1 MDNNTTKSAADGVL
15 DLGDGLGG
23 RRVID
28 VPLDRLRPDPDQPRR
43 HFDDETIEELAQSM
57 AMVGQLQ
64 AIGVR
69 KSADFWDIVYGERRL
84 RAARLL
90 GWTSIQAREFAS
102 LGPAKLV
109 LQAIENMHREELALD
124 EYAAVVLRLVE
135 AGMPLAAAARAL
147 GRKEDWAATMLQ
159 IARDPVARGLIDA
172 GRLQSADAWEQF
184 CALDADAR
192 RLVLDSTDPVT
203 GPRCRQI
210 LEQGRREVAAR
221 QQIMPLVPVRSK
233 RGAGARETQAPTDAD
248 TPATTLR
255 SEEQWPYPAEPGDRN
270 KPEEPPEPCEA
281 DHRAERAEKPAVF
294 EVDLPL
300 DLCLQLLPGMREG
313 FKEHFRLPV
322 RDLRRHARNRA
333 ALDGALVARI
343 RELGGG
349 ANAC

>member
-1 MDNNTTKSAADGVL
+1 MDNTRSAADGVL

-43 HFDDETIEELAQSM
+43 HFDEETIEELAQSM

-64 AIGVR
+64 TIGVR
-69 KSADFWDIVYGERRL
+69 KTADFWDVVYGERRL
-84 RAARLL
+84 RAARRL
-90 GWTSIQAREFAS
+90 GWTSIQAREFAA
-102 LGPAKLV
+102 LGPARLV
-109 LQAIENMHREELALD
+109 LQAIENMHREELSLD

-210 LEQGRREVAAR
+210 LEQGRRGVAAR
-221 QQIMPLVPVRSK
+221 QQTMALAPVRSEP
-233 RGAGARETQAPTDAD
+233 GAGARETQAPVDAD
-248 TPATTLR
+248 KPETILR
-255 SEEQWPYPAEPGDRN
+255 SREESLCSAEPCDRN
-270 KPEEPPEPCEA
+270 QPEEPCEA
-281 DHRAERAEKPAVF
+281 AHRAERAEKRDVF

-300 DLCLQLLPGMREG
+300 DLCLRLLPGMREG
-313 FKEHFRLPV
+313 FDEHFQLPI
-322 RDLRRHARNRA
+322 RDLRRHAQNRA
-333 ALDGALVARI
+333 ALGAALVARI

-349 ANAC
+349 GNVC

>member
-1 MDNNTTKSAADGVL
+1 MNNTKSGTDGVL
-15 DLGDGLGG
+15 DLGDGLGC

-147 GRKEDWAATMLQ
+147 GRKEGWAATMLQ

-210 LEQGRREVAAR
+210 LEQSRRVAAAR
-221 QQIMPLVPVRSK
+221 QQTMALAPLRSEP
-233 RGAGARETQAPTDAD
+233 GAGREKQAPVDAD
-248 TPATTLR
+248 KPATTLR
-255 SEEQWPYPAEPGDRN
+255 SEEQWPYPAEPWDRN
-270 KPEEPPEPCEA
+270 HPEEPCEA
-281 DHRAERAEKPAVF
+281 ANRAERTEKPNVF

-300 DLCLQLLPGMREG
+300 DLCLRLLPGMRER
-313 FKEHFRLPV
+313 FEEYFRLPV
-322 RDLRRHARNRA
+322 RDLGRHAQNRT
-333 ALDGALVARI
+333 ALDAALVARI

>member
-1 MDNNTTKSAADGVL
+1 MDNTKTAADGVL

-23 RRVID
+23 RRIID
-28 VPLDRLRPDPDQPRR
+28 VPLERLRPDPDQPRR
-43 HFDDETIEELAQSM
+43 HFDDEAIEELAQSM

-69 KSADFWDIVYGERRL
+69 KTGEFWDIVYGERRW

-90 GWTSIQAREFAS
+90 GWTSVQAREFAP

-109 LQAIENMHREELALD
+109 LQAIENMHREELSLD

-147 GRKEDWAATMLQ
+147 GRKEGWAATMLQ

-184 CALDADAR
+184 CALDGDAR

-210 LEQGRREVAAR
+210 LEQGRRGAAAR
-221 QQIMPLVPVRSK
+221 QQTMALAPVRSEP
-233 RGAGARETQAPTDAD
+233 GAGREMQAPADAD
-248 TPATTLR
+248 KPETLVR
-255 SEEQWPYPAEPGDRN
+255 SKEEWPYPVEPWDRN
-270 KPEEPPEPCEA
+270 QPEEPGEA
-281 DHRAERAEKPAVF
+281 ADRAERTENPGVF

-300 DLCLQLLPGMREG
+300 DLCLRLLPGMREG
-313 FKEHFRLPV
+313 FEEYFRLPV
-322 RDLRRHARNRA
+322 HDLRRHAQNRA
-333 ALDGALVARI
+333 ALDAALVARI

>member
-1 MDNNTTKSAADGVL
+1 MNNTKSGTDGVL

-28 VPLDRLRPDPDQPRR
+28 VPLERLRPDPEQPRR

-69 KSADFWDIVYGERRL
+69 KSGDVWDIVYGERRL

-90 GWTSIQAREFAS
+90 GWTSIQAREFAP

-147 GRKEDWAATMLQ
+147 GRKEGWAATMLQ

-172 GRLQSADAWEQF
+172 GRLQSAAAWDQF

-210 LEQGRREVAAR
+210 LEQGRRGVAAR
-221 QQIMPLVPVRSK
+221 QQAMALVPVR
-233 RGAGARETQAPTDAD
+233 REPGAGARETQAPADAD
-248 TPATTLR
+248 KPETIVR
-255 SEEQWPYPAEPGDRN
+255 SEEEWPYPAEPWDRN
-270 KPEEPPEPCEA
+270 KSEEPSEPCETA
-281 DHRAERAEKPAVF
+281 DPAERAEKPAVF
-294 EVDLPL
+294 AVDLPL
-300 DLCLQLLPGMREG
+300 DLCLRLLPGMREG
-313 FKEHFRLPV
+313 FEEYFRLPV
-322 RDLRRHARNRA
+322 RDLRRHAQNRA
-333 ALDGALVARI
+333 ALDAALVARI

-349 ANAC
+349 ANVC

>member
-1 MDNNTTKSAADGVL
+1 MDNTTTESSADGVL

-28 VPLDRLRPDPDQPRR
+28 VPLERLRPDPDQLRR

-69 KSADFWDIVYGERRL
+69 KTGSFWDIVYGERRW

-90 GWTSIQAREFAS
+90 GWTSIQARQFAS

-147 GRKEDWAATMLQ
+147 GRKEVWAATMLQ

-210 LEQGRREVAAR
+210 QEQGRRGAAAR
-221 QQIMPLVPVRSK
+221 QQIMPLAPVRSEP
-233 RGAGARETQAPTDAD
+233 GAGARETQAPVDAD
-248 TPATTLR
+248 KPATIVR
-255 SEEQWPYPAEPGDRN
+255 SKEEWPYPGEPWDRN
-270 KPEEPPEPCEA
+270 KPEESCEA
-281 DHRAERAEKPAVF
+281 ADRAERTEKPGVF

-300 DLCLQLLPGMREG
+300 DLCLRLLPGMREG
-313 FKEHFRLPV
+313 FEEHFRLPV
-322 RDLRRHARNRA
+322 RDLRRHAQNRA
-333 ALDGALVARI
+333 ALDAALVARI
-343 RELGGG
+343 RELGGEADG
-349 ANAC
+349 C

>member
-1 MDNNTTKSAADGVL
+1 MDNTTTESSADGVL

-28 VPLDRLRPDPDQPRR
+28 VPLDRLRPDPEQPRR

-64 AIGVR
+64 TIGVR
-69 KSADFWDIVYGERRL
+69 KTADFWDIVYGERRL

-90 GWTSIQAREFAS
+90 GWASIQAREFAA

-109 LQAIENMHREELALD
+109 LQAIENMHREELSLD

-147 GRKEDWAATMLQ
+147 GRKEDWATTMLQ

-221 QQIMPLVPVRSK
+221 QQTMPLAPLRSE
-233 RGAGARETQAPTDAD
+233 RGAGAGETQAPVDAD
-248 TPATTLR
+248 KPATTLR
-255 SEEQWPYPAEPGDRN
+255 SEEQWPYPAEPWDRN
-270 KPEEPPEPCEA
+270 QPEEPCEA
-281 DHRAERAEKPAVF
+281 ADRAERTEKPAVF

-300 DLCLQLLPGMREG
+300 DLCLQLLPGMRKG
-313 FKEHFRLPV
+313 FEEHCRLPV
-322 RDLRRHARNRA
+322 RDLRRHAQNRA
-333 ALDGALVARI
+333 ALDAALVARV
-343 RELGGG
+343 RELAGD
-349 ANAC
+349 ANVR

>member
-1 MDNNTTKSAADGVL
+1 MNNTKSGTDGVL

-28 VPLDRLRPDPDQPRR
+28 VPLERLRPDSEQPRR
-43 HFDDETIEELAQSM
+43 HFDDEAIEELAQSM

-69 KSADFWDIVYGERRL
+69 KSGDVWDIVYGERRL

-90 GWTSIQAREFAS
+90 GWTSIQAREFAL

-147 GRKEDWAATMLQ
+147 GRKEGWAGTMLQ

-172 GRLQSADAWEQF
+172 GRLQSADAWDQF

-210 LEQGRREVAAR
+210 LEQGRRGVAAR
-221 QQIMPLVPVRSK
+221 QQSMPLAPVRSEP
-233 RGAGARETQAPTDAD
+233 GAGACATQARVDAD
-248 TPATTLR
+248 KPETIGR
-255 SEEQWPYPAEPGDRN
+255 SKEEWPYPAEPWDRN
-270 KPEEPPEPCEA
+270 KPEESSESCEA
-281 DHRAERAEKPAVF
+281 TQRAERAEKPAVF

-300 DLCLQLLPGMREG
+300 DLCLRLLPGMREG
-313 FKEHFRLPV
+313 FEEYFRLPV
-322 RDLRRHARNRA
+322 RDLRRHAQNRA
-333 ALDGALVARI
+333 ALDAALVARI
-343 RELGGG
+343 RELAGG
-349 ANAC
+349 ANVC

>member
-1 MDNNTTKSAADGVL
+1 MDNTKSAADGVL

-43 HFDDETIEELAQSM
+43 HFDEETIEELAQSM

-64 AIGVR
+64 TIGVR
-69 KSADFWDIVYGERRL
+69 KTADFWDIVYGERRL

-90 GWTSIQAREFAS
+90 GWTTIQAREFAA

-109 LQAIENMHREELALD
+109 LQAIENMHREEISLD

-210 LEQGRREVAAR
+210 LEQGRRGVAAR
-221 QQIMPLVPVRSK
+221 QQTMALAPVRSEP
-233 RGAGARETQAPTDAD
+233 GAGARETQAPVDAD
-248 TPATTLR
+248 KPETILR
-255 SEEQWPYPAEPGDRN
+255 SREESLCSAEPCDRN
-270 KPEEPPEPCEA
+270 QPEEPCEA
-281 DHRAERAEKPAVF
+281 AHRAERAEKRDVF

-300 DLCLQLLPGMREG
+300 DLCLRLLPGMREG
-313 FKEHFRLPV
+313 FDEHFQLPI
-322 RDLRRHARNRA
+322 RDLRRHAQNRA
-333 ALDGALVARI
+333 ALGAALVARI

-349 ANAC
+349 GNVC

>member
-1 MDNNTTKSAADGVL
+1 MDNTTTESGADGVL

-28 VPLDRLRPDPDQPRR
+28 VPLERLRPDPDQLRR

-69 KSADFWDIVYGERRL
+69 KTADFWDIVYGERRW

-135 AGMPLAAAARAL
+135 AGMPLASAARAL
-147 GRKEDWAATMLQ
+147 GRKECWAATMLQ

-203 GPRCRQI
+203 GPRCRQA
-210 LEQGRREVAAR
+210 LEQGRRVAAAR
-221 QQIMPLVPVRSK
+221 QQVMPLAPVRSDP
-233 RGAGARETQAPTDAD
+233 GAGARETQAPVDAD
-248 TPATTLR
+248 KPETIVG
-255 SEEQWPYPAEPGDRN
+255 SKEEWPYPGEPCDCN
-270 KPEEPPEPCEA
+270 KPEESCEA
-281 DHRAERAEKPAVF
+281 ADRAERAEKPAVF

-300 DLCLQLLPGMREG
+300 DLCLRLLPGMREG
-313 FKEHFRLPV
+313 FEEYFRLPV
-322 RDLRRHARNRA
+322 QDLRRHAQNRA
-333 ALDGALVARI
+333 ALDAALVARI

>member
-1 MDNNTTKSAADGVL
+1 MDNTKSGTDGVL
-15 DLGDGLGG
+15 DLGDGMGG
-23 RRVID
+23 RRVIE
-28 VPLDRLRPDPDQPRR
+28 VPLERLRPDPEQPRR

-69 KSADFWDIVYGERRL
+69 KTADFWDIVYGERRW

-90 GWTSIQAREFAS
+90 GWKSIQAREFAS

-109 LQAIENMHREELALD
+109 LQAIENMHREELSLD
-124 EYAAVVLRLVE
+124 EYATIVLRLVE

-147 GRKEDWAATMLQ
+147 GRKEAWAATMLQ

-203 GPRCRQI
+203 GPRCRQV
-210 LEQGRREVAAR
+210 LEQCRRETAAR
-221 QQIMPLVPVRSK
+221 QQTMPLAPVRSEP
-233 RGAGARETQAPTDAD
+233 GAGARETQARADAD
-248 TPATTLR
+248 KPETIVVSKA
-255 SEEQWPYPAEPGDRN
+255 EWPYPGEPWDRN
-270 KPEEPPEPCEA
+270 SPEEPCEG
-281 DHRAERAEKPAVF
+281 AERAARAQRAGKPDVF

-300 DLCLQLLPGMREG
+300 DLCLRLLPGMREG
-313 FKEHFRLPV
+313 FEEHFRLPIQ
-322 RDLRRHARNRA
+322 DLRRHAQNRA
-333 ALDGALVARI
+333 ALDAALVARI
-343 RELGGG
+343 RELAGE
-349 ANAC
+349 ANVC

>member
-1 MDNNTTKSAADGVL
+1 MDNTKSAADGVL
-15 DLGDGLGG
+15 DLGEGLGG

-69 KSADFWDIVYGERRL
+69 KTADFWDVVYGERRL
-84 RAARLL
+84 RAARRL
-90 GWTSIQAREFAS
+90 GWTSIQAREFAA
-102 LGPAKLV
+102 LGPARLV
-109 LQAIENMHREELALD
+109 LQAIENMHREELSLD

-147 GRKEDWAATMLQ
+147 GRKEDWAGTMLQ

-210 LEQGRREVAAR
+210 LEQGRRGVAAR
-221 QQIMPLVPVRSK
+221 QQIMPLAPVRNAP
-233 RGAGARETQAPTDAD
+233 GVGGRETQAPVDAD
-248 TPATTLR
+248 KPATTLR
-255 SEEQWPYPAEPGDRN
+255 SKEESPYPGEPWERN
-270 KPEEPPEPCEA
+270 QPEEPCEA
-281 DHRAERAEKPAVF
+281 AHRAARTEKPGVF

-300 DLCLQLLPGMREG
+300 DLCLRLLPGMRER
-313 FKEHFRLPV
+313 FEEYFRLPI
-322 RDLRRHARNRA
+322 RDLRRHAQNRA
-333 ALDGALVARI
+333 ALDAALVARV
-343 RELGGG
+343 RELAGD
-349 ANAC
+349 ANVR